1 VSAKRARKSATDAEL
16 EVLKALWE
24 LGPSTIRR
32 LRDRLYPEGG
42 PSQHAT
48 VQKLLE
54 RLEAKSFVR
63 RSPRGR
69 VNIYRATVDRHDL
82 IANRLRETADRLC
95 DGSLTPV
102 LTQLVDSADL
112 TPKELDALRKL
123 VERQDRG
130 KSGR

>member
-1 VSAKRARKSATDAEL
+1 VTAKRARRSATEAEL

-24 LGPSTIRR
+24 LGPSPIRR

-42 PSQHAT
+42 PSHHAT

-54 RLEAKSFVR
+54 RLEAKSCVR
-63 RSPRGR
+63 RTQRGR
-69 VNIYRATVDRHDL
+69 VNVYRATVDRHDL
-82 IANRLRETADRLC
+82 IASRLRETADRLC

-112 TPKELDALRKL
+112 TPKELAALRRL
-123 VERQDRG
+123 VDRHDGG